1 MKARTKLVAAAIFL
15 LSTPL
20 AAYADDASPTGHI
33 LSFVGG
39 FAGGFLVALV
49 ACWLCKRFG
58 SKNDTDS
65 KRK

>member
-1 MKARTKLVAAAIFL
+1 MKTETRLPAAFVM
-15 LSTPL
+15 LSAPL
-20 AAYADDASPTGHI
+20 AAYADGAPPTGHI

-39 FAGGFLVALV
+39 FAGSFLGALV